1 MILGN
6 IGQKVD
12 VSSYLLLINY
22 SLFFSKRFIRCISS
36 RQVFKQPKSDESSLL
51 TVNYIGY

>member
-1 MILGN
+1 MILCN

-22 SLFFSKRFIRCISS
+22 SLFFNKRFIRCISS